1 MMQTNGGAAAPV
13 RASVVV
19 LGMADFAHRR
29 AGEQATLR
37 AQLEALTGVALQ
49 PLAAAHRIVLDADD
63 ALAVAVLE
71 GPLAALALAER
82 ARAAAGELPLRVGLD
97 YGPLAGVEDA
107 ERGPRLGG
115 DGLDGA
121 LALAEQADPGAIL
134 TSSRFRAALDASTA
148 AAGAARAQRRWR
160 MALFASGASVLVAL
174 GAGARALRP
183 PPVAP
188 VKPALLQFEI
198 KPRGEVFVDGK
209 MKGPTPPLLQ
219 IEVAPGP
226 HTLEVRNGAFAPLQ
240 LEVTL
245 ASAEQM
251 TIRHEFVAPKPPPAP
266 PHKKPKKEPR
276 KEAKKEPGKA
286 PKEEPK
292 KEEAKKDVNWGKNIR
307 SDFENVKRK
316 LGF

>member
-1 MMQTNGGAAAPV
+1 MMQTNGGAPAPV
-13 RASVVV
+13 QASVVV

-29 AGEQATLR
+29 AGEQANLH

-49 PLAAAHRIVLDADD
+49 PLAAARRIVLDADD

-71 GPLAALALAER
+71 GPVAAMALAER
-82 ARAAAGELPLRVGLD
+82 ARAAAGELPLRIGVD
-97 YGPLAGVEDA
+97 YGPLAGVEDVQ
-107 ERGPRLGG
+107 RGSCLAG

-134 TSSRFRAALDASTA
+134 ASSRFRAALDASTA
-148 AAGAARAQRRWR
+148 AAGAARSQRRWR
-160 MALFASGASVLVAL
+160 MALFAAAASVLVAI

-183 PPVAP
+183 LPAPP

-198 KPRGEVFVDGK
+198 KPRGEVYLDGK
-209 MKGPTPPLLQ
+209 MKGPTPPLVR

-226 HTLEVRNGAFAPLQ
+226 HTLEVRNGAFEPLE

-251 TIRHEFVAPKPPPAP
+251 TIRHEFVAPKPPPPP

-276 KEAKKEPGKA
+276 KEAKKEIKHEPRKEQT
-286 PKEEPK
+286 KEEV
-292 KEEAKKDVNWGKNIR
+292 DWGKNIR
-307 SDFENVKRK
+307 SDFENMKRK

>member
-1 MMQTNGGAAAPV
+1 MTQTNGGAAAPV
-13 RASVVV
+13 QASVVA
-19 LGMADFAHRR
+19 LGMADTAHRR
-29 AGEQATLR
+29 AGEQANLH

-49 PLAAAHRIVLDADD
+49 PLAAARRIVLDAEH

-71 GPLAALALAER
+71 GPVAAMALAER
-82 ARAAAGELPLRVGLD
+82 ARAAAGELPLRVGVD
-97 YGPLAGVEDA
+97 YGTLAGVEDA
-107 ERGPRLGG
+107 QRGSCLAG

-121 LALAEQADPGAIL
+121 LALADQADPGTIL
-134 TSSRFRAALDASTA
+134 CTSRFRAALDASTA
-148 AAGAARAQRRWR
+148 AVGAARSQRRWR
-160 MALFASGASVLVAL
+160 MALFAAGASVLVAI

-183 PPVAP
+183 LPAPP

-198 KPRGEVFVDGK
+198 KPHGEVYLDGK
-209 MKGPTPPLLQ
+209 MKGPTPPLVQ

-251 TIRHEFVAPKPPPAP
+251 TIRHEFVAPKPPPPP
-266 PHKKPKKEPR
+266 PHKKPKREPR
-276 KEAKKEPGKA
+276 KEAKKEIKP
-286 PKEEPK
+286 EPK
-292 KEEAKKDVNWGKNIR
+292 KEQTKEEVNWGKNIR
-307 SDFENVKRK
+307 SDFENMKRK